1 MTSAPRNRAVQ
12 AKAKEVLQELRSLIT
27 AESTERSIVE
37 AARRLLTARGL
48 PDTWYYNC
56 HALVL
61 VGSRSCESVSGQ
73 YYVPSEEL
81 VGLSNLVTID
91 LSPCDGEVWGD
102 CARSFCV
109 EDGGVVERPITPEF
123 QEGLRVERALHA
135 QMTQIVSTETTFHAL
150 YEFANDLIT
159 KEGFENLDFLGNI
172 GHSIATK
179 REDRIYV
186 EKGNQRRINEVTC
199 FTFEPHIRKRG
210 GRWGFKHENIYFIGE
225 SGRAVEV

>member
-1 MTSAPRNRAVQ
+1 MISAPQNRAVQ

-61 VGSRSCESVSGQ
+61 VGSRSCESVSGR
-73 YYVPSEEL
+73 YYVPNEEL

-135 QMTQIVSTETTFHAL
+135 QMTQ
-150 YEFANDLIT
+150 
-159 KEGFENLDFLGNI
+159 
-172 GHSIATK
+172 
-179 REDRIYV
+179 DRKSV
-186 EKGNQRRINEVTC
+186 V
-199 FTFEPHIRKRG
+199 
-210 GRWGFKHENIYFIGE
+210 
-225 SGRAVEV
+225 